1 MSQTNKKVSHREV
14 KLQNWGNS
22 KAVRLTQEVLREAGF
37 DETDD
42 TLLEMEIEPD
52 RISLVPKSKLTPFQ
66 KLFEGYE
73 GAKPEPDSSWDEAE
87 PVGKEDW

>member
-1 MSQTNKKVSHREV
+1 MSQTNKKVNYREV

-66 KLFEGYE
+66 KLFEEYE
-73 GAKPEPDSSWDEAE
+73 GTKPEPDSSWDEAE
-87 PVGKEDW
+87 AVGKEDW